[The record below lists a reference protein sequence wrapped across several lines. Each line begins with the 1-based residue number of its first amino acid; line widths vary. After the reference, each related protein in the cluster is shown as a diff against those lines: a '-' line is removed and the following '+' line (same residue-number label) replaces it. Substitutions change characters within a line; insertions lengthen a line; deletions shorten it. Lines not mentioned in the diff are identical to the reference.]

1 LSDLAEEGAV
11 RPWQARNLEKK
22 KWVSKSSKVRTNPQ
36 NPTQIFANN
45 LLKITH
51 FEEQGA
57 DLGAEYIEMAE
68 QNGIASSCRYPH
80 REIEVGEAAELS
92 EIEGCSV
99 SVESCQTVL
108 ESTRVGMWHQASAEE
123 IGYSKR
129 TNGSNSD
136 QHLYESLLP

>member
-1 LSDLAEEGAV
+1 
-11 RPWQARNLEKK
+11 
-22 KWVSKSSKVRTNPQ
+22 VRTNPQ

-108 ESTRVGMWHQASAEE
+108 ESTRVGM
-123 IGYSKR
+123 
-129 TNGSNSD
+129 
-136 QHLYESLLP
+136 